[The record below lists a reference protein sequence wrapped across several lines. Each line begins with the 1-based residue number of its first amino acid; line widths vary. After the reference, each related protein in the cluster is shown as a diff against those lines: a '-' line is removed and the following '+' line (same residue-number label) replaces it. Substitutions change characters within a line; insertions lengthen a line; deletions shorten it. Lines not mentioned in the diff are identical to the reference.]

1 MKIKMTNKRFP
12 NGEANVNPRD
22 VATWEAA
29 GWVAAPKPKSTKQTT
44 EKKDDDQ

>member
-12 NGEANVNPRD
+12 NGSATPESRD

-29 GWVAAPKPKSTKQTT
+29 GWVAVPEPNDETQSSKKGKSK
-44 EKKDDDQ
+44 